1 MKRTT
6 ILGPV
11 LIAFVMGALVSGRLL
26 TAEAEQPAPPAPAD
40 CEHTLAKREQELRA
54 ARTAATG
61 AADREKAARA
71 EAASG
76 ARETQRKI
84 LELLIAA
91 KREGKTIAGY
101 GAPGKGNTLLNYCG
115 IRQDFIDFTVARNP
129 YKHGR
134 YLPGT
139 HIPVVLGSF
148 SRSEIGLRLGLD
160 INRARQPTT

>member
-54 ARTAATG
+54 ARAAATG

-84 LELLIAA
+84 RELERLILAERRRVKLLTAA
-91 KREGKTIAGY
+91 LK
-101 GAPGKGNTLLNYCG
+101 
-115 IRQDFIDFTVARNP
+115 
-129 YKHGR
+129 
-134 YLPGT
+134 
-139 HIPVVLGSF
+139 
-148 SRSEIGLRLGLD
+148 
-160 INRARQPTT
+160 QPSQGGELK